1 MRPSLAARL
10 RAGLLFVLAA
20 AALAVPPASAQD
32 PPGPSFRH
40 GITKPKERL
49 AAMWHNWQWFARH
62 LWGEDV
68 SLPLEK

>member
-1 MRPSLAARL
+1 MRHALAARL
-10 RAGLLFVLAA
+10 RAGLLLAPA
-20 AALAVPPASAQD
+20 AALAAAPASAQD
-32 PPGPSFRH
+32 PPGPSFRDV
-40 GITKPKERL
+40 ISLRKERL

>member
-1 MRPSLAARL
+1 MRPSLVARL

-20 AALAVPPASAQD
+20 ALAVPPASAQN
-32 PPGPSFRH
+32 PPGPSFRDV
-40 GITKPKERL
+40 ISLRKERL

-62 LWGEDV
+62 LWREDV